1 MMENG
6 QRIKPNKDQF
16 FPRDDAEFYKARC
29 DELEAR
35 LARVEALPEKWRN
48 ETKLRSLATPR
59 VVAWVIKTYLRCADE
74 LEEALKK

>member
-6 QRIKPNKDQF
+6 QRIKPNKDLF

-35 LARVEALPEKWRN
+35 LARVEALLIDDCNGYPKGCEKC
-48 ETKLRSLATPR
+48 SADYDGR
-59 VVAWVIKTYLRCADE
+59 VLHRDACMVYQCM
-74 LEEALKK
+74 EALK